1 MSTKAN
7 AEISSK
13 AGCHGIYC
21 SYQKGVGN
29 MLISKIPKTANDVAP
44 ISTPDNWTSFFQ
56 AIHMFSDDFM
66 ESGRNDDSEQEHK
79 KSLSYG

>member
-1 MSTKAN
+1 M
-7 AEISSK
+7 
-13 AGCHGIYC
+13 
-21 SYQKGVGN
+21 QKFLPKQNVMVYTVVVRKELVN
-29 MLISKIPKTANDVAP
+29 MLISKIPKTANDVSP

-79 KSLSYG
+79 KSLSCD